1 MTHLYENLDKELDKK
16 LDKNHQKEFVS
27 PCMRLNFGTICAK

>member
-1 MTHLYENLDKELDKK
+1 MAHLYEYLNEDLDEK

-27 PCMRLNFGTICAK
+27 LCMRLNCGTICAK

>member
-16 LDKNHQKEFVS
+16 LDKNHRKEFVS
-27 PCMRLNFGTICAK
+27 PCMRLNFGTIYAK